1 MPTRFRVPQLSPK
14 TCNLKPKLGYTL
26 VELMIAIAIIGLLV
40 TFGISAYARAQEAQ
54 LVKSGAETVLEALT
68 AAQKEA
74 TAGTRDCTGEY
85 LGQEVTASGNT
96 IQYRAL
102 CKGGEVGTAK
112 AHTIGA
118 NTFAATYTFTF
129 RPLNQGVDLGGA
141 GTTLTLD
148 FVSPQNQTYRTE
160 VARTGTIHYLGKQ

>member
-1 MPTRFRVPQLSPK
+1 MPTRSRVPNLSPK
-14 TCNLKPKLGYTL
+14 TCNQKPKLGYTL
-26 VELMIAIAIIGLLV
+26 IELMIAISIIVVLV
-40 TFGISAYARAQEAQ
+40 TFGISAYARAQDSQ
-54 LVKSGAETVLEALT
+54 LVKSGAETILEALS

-74 TAGTRDCTGEY
+74 TTGTRDCTGEY

-112 AHTIGA
+112 SHSIGA
-118 NTFAATYTFTF
+118 NTFASTYTFTF

-141 GTTLTLD
+141 GTALTLD
-148 FVSPQNQTYRTE
+148 FTSPKNQTYRTE
-160 VARTGTIHYLGKQ
+160 IAITGTIRYLGKQ